1 MKRSL
6 LFLLAIALIAGIPL
20 NAQGLLKKVS
30 KSMTDELLGKTDTG
44 SNKKSNQPEPA
55 CACDKAEVVMN
66 LGGKLQL
73 DYTELSVSISDDGR
87 VLAKDIHADNYFIVQ
102 NGVTTGPIKPGDK
115 RLKGFES
122 VMNNNSDSDADSE
135 TDKNPWKDN
144 PYITKTGEKF
154 LITFGGKTYG
164 PYALISGFA
173 VPKSGDKFAAMVTE
187 NLVTTEA
194 QAKQMEAEM
203 KKAKTDQE
211 KMDLSM
217 KYGQE
222 MQQRMMQG
230 GGPTSMMPKM
240 VSNVPDA
247 TYDPMKSP
255 NGMLN
260 GKIKYDDIL
269 LVSYDKI
276 VDLKGNTL
284 MSIKP
289 EAFGSEKLYVNS
301 SNTKYAY
308 YNSGTM
314 FFSDNTTMSELFNP
328 FLMKVDGKVFLAYMY
343 YSPKMNSIMQC
354 KIPF

>member
-6 LFLLAIALIAGIPL
+6 FFLFAIAIILEMPL

-30 KSMTDELLGKTDTG
+30 KSMTDELLGKTDNS
-44 SNKKSNQPEPA
+44 SNKKTVQPEPA
-55 CACDKAEVVMN
+55 CACDKAEVAMD

-73 DYTELSVSISDDGR
+73 DYTELSVSISEDGR
-87 VLAKDIHADNYFIVQ
+87 ILAKDLHADNYYIVQ

-115 RLKGFES
+115 RLIGFEN
-122 VMNNNSDSDADSE
+122 VVKTNTDSDTDSE
-135 TDKNPWKDN
+135 TEKNPWKSN

-154 LITFGGKTYG
+154 LISFGGKNYG

-187 NLVTTEA
+187 NLVNTEA
-194 QAKQMEAEM
+194 QGKQMEEEM

-211 KMDLSM
+211 KMDLAM
-217 KYGQE
+217 KYSQE

-230 GGPTSMMPKM
+230 GGPTSMMPKL
-240 VSNVPDA
+240 VSNIPDV
-247 TYDPMKSP
+247 TYDPMKSA
-255 NGMLN
+255 NGNLN
-260 GKIKYDDIL
+260 GKIKFDEIL

-276 VDLKGNTL
+276 VDLKGNTV

-301 SNTKYAY
+301 TNTKYAY
-308 YNSGTM
+308 YNSGTL
-314 FFSDNTTMSELFNP
+314 FFSDNTTMAELFNP
-328 FLMKVDGKVFLAYMY
+328 YLVKVDGKVFLAYMY
-343 YSPKMNSIMQC
+343 YSPKKNSIMQC